1 MFSAC
6 ETVRTWPPSSPVTQG
21 QPAAIMPRMAA
32 LLVLLTVRLASVL
45 TASGAHCSSPMRDR
59 PCWWALASMKYRRLP
74 GGEAAC
80 PAPDTSTRGVLAE
93 QAGRGPLSLKGKRC
107 FLGTM
112 CIIFTCF
119 VPAWPA
125 HAAGSIAITPD
136 GTTVLVVN
144 PEAGSVAAIDTASA
158 TTLDEIIVGRD
169 PRSLTLAPAGQHLY
183 VTSQASATLAIV
195 DIHPLA
201 LRAALRVGPDPY
213 GVVADPDGR
222 LVYVAATGADRIDV
236 VDTELVQVVDTIAVP
251 ARPKGLALSPDGT
264 QLYATHA
271 LSGAVSVI
279 ELAQRRVRHVI
290 DTGPE
295 SNRAQRIV
303 LHPATN
309 RAYLPHIRSNVS
321 NPHLLFDTTLFPVL
335 SVIDLTTG
343 QHLLHERL
351 ELSVVDQPVNMPFDV
366 ALSADGQRAHIVYLG
381 SGDLSVIDLAS
392 RTVLAHLEVGDG
404 PRGIV
409 LTPDERTAYVAN
421 SLSGDVSV
429 IDLTTFEE
437 VTRIPITTS
446 PLSPQ
451 LQRGK
456 RLFISSR
463 STQVSRD
470 RWMSC
475 ESCHFDG
482 EHDGRTWLFPD
493 GPRNTTNLRGVA
505 HTHPL
510 HWSADR
516 DEVQDFE
523 FTIRELQAGTG
534 LLADPHPE
542 LGLPNAGRSADLD
555 ALTAFVASLQPR
567 PSPFRHRDGT
577 LTPAAERGQ
586 AVFERADVGCADC
599 HVPPLFTDLL
609 MHDIGTGGGPG
620 ELLGPGFDTPSLRGV
635 WHTAPY
641 LHDGR
646 APTLRDVLTT
656 DNPTDTHGRTAHLS
670 EAEVHDLVAFLRAVE
685 GAKSRVQD
693 LERVE

>member
-1 MFSAC
+1 MGLCFN
-6 ETVRTWPPSSPVTQG
+6 G
-21 QPAAIMPRMAA
+21 N
-32 LLVLLTVRLASVL
+32 LV
-45 TASGAHCSSPMRDR
+45 GAGEHEVGVFVKRGG
-59 PCWWALASMKYRRLP
+59 RLP
-74 GGEAAC
+74 R
-80 PAPDTSTRGVLAE
+80 PATLARGVLAE
-93 QAGRGPLSLKGKRC
+93 QPARGPFALRGKLCVVGTVCTLLAC
-107 FLGTM
+107 F
-112 CIIFTCF
+112 F
-119 VPAWPA
+119 PPWPA
-125 HAAGSIAITPD
+125 HASGSIAITPD
-136 GTTVLVVN
+136 GTTVFVVN
-144 PEAGSVAAIDTASA
+144 PDAGSVSAIDTASA
-158 TTLDEIIVGRD
+158 TTLAEIPVGRD
-169 PRSLTLAPAGQHLY
+169 PRILTLGPDGQHLY
-183 VTSQASATLAIV
+183 VTSQASATLTLLE
-195 DIHPLA
+195 IHPLA

-213 GVVADPDGR
+213 GVVADPTGR

-236 VDTELVQVVDTIAVP
+236 VDSDLVQVVDTIAVQ
-251 ARPKGLALSPDGT
+251 ARPKGLVIANDGAR
-264 QLYATHA
+264 LYVTHF
-271 LSGAVSVI
+271 LSGTVSVI
-279 ELAQRRVRHVI
+279 DLAHRSVQAVI
-290 DTGPE
+290 STGLE

-303 LHPATN
+303 VHPPTN
-309 RAYLPHIRSNVS
+309 RAYLPHIRSNVT
-321 NPHLLFDTTLFPVL
+321 NPHLLFDTTLFPVI

-343 QHLLHERL
+343 QHLLPERL
-351 ELSVVDQPVNMPFDV
+351 ELSVVDRPVNMPFDL
-366 ALSADGQRAHIVYLG
+366 ALSSDGQRAHIVYLG
-381 SGDLSVIDLAS
+381 SGDMSVIELAS

-437 VTRIPITTS
+437 VARIPTTTS

-451 LQRGK
+451 LHRGK
-456 RLFISSR
+456 LLFISSR
-463 STQVSRD
+463 STAVSRD

-493 GPRNTTNLRGVA
+493 GPRNTTNLRGLA

-534 LLADPHPE
+534 LLEDPHPE
-542 LGLPNAGRSADLD
+542 LGPSNTGRSADLD
-555 ALTAFVASLQPR
+555 ALAAFVESLQPR

-586 AVFERADVGCADC
+586 AVFHRPDVGCAGC

-609 MHDIGTGGGPG
+609 VHDIGTGHGPG
-620 ELLGPGFDTPSLRGV
+620 ELLGPAFDTPSLRGI
-635 WHTAPY
+635 WHTPPY

-646 APTLRDVLTT
+646 ALTLRDVLTT
-656 DNPTDTHGRTAHLS
+656 HNPTDRHGRTTHLS
-670 EAEVHDLVAFLRAVE
+670 EAELHDLVAFLRSVE